1 MTKALSGSRMKFTSE
16 SEEYVQTN
24 NFGFNL
30 HYNENYVVNTRNIH
44 F

>member
-1 MTKALSGSRMKFTSE
+1 MTKALSGSKMKFTSE
-16 SEEYVQTN
+16 SEECVQTN

-30 HYNENYVVNTRNIH
+30 HYNEKYIVNIRTIH